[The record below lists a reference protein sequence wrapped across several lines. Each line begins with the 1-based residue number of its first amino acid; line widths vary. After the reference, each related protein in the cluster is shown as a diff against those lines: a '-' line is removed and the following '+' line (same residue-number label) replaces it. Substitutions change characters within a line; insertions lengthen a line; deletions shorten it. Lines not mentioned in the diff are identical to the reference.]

1 MSNNIEFLTLE
12 NEHLKITLCTLGASI
27 YRIQYYG
34 DDMVVTPKETSDF
47 FRDDI
52 YFGKTIGDV
61 CGRILVDGKVQLH
74 GGPEGLSRKNF
85 EFEINNKNEVVFVY
99 KTTKVFYELLDDG
112 LLVTFEATTDNKKLL
127 SLTNHAYFCLGESS
141 IDQLF
146 LRMHASQYIS
156 YDKDLIPVQMNR
168 ISEPFIFD
176 EYKQL
181 GLMDIDNFFIVD
193 DKTINLKSSK
203 YELTI
208 KSDFEGAQIFTDHF
222 RNNVKTTLSDN
233 DFYRGVAIEPQDSQL
248 DRRYLGT
255 KQIYKKEIVYT
266 FKRIKE
272 K

>member
-1 MSNNIEFLTLE
+1 MPNNIEFLTLE
-12 NEHLKITLCTLGASI
+12 NKHLKITLCTLGASI
-27 YRIQYYG
+27 FRIQYYG

-74 GGPEGLSRKNF
+74 GGSKGLSKKIF
-85 EFEINNKNEVVFVY
+85 DYKTNNHNEVVFVY

-112 LLVTFEATTDNKKLL
+112 LLVRFEATTDNKKLL
-127 SLTNHAYFCLGESS
+127 SLTNHAYFCLGENN
-141 IDQLF
+141 INLLF
-146 LRMHASQYIS
+146 LRMHASKYIS
-156 YDKDLIPVQMNR
+156 YDKDLIPVQMNK
-168 ISEPFIFD
+168 ISEPFVFD
-176 EYKQL
+176 EYMQL
-181 GLMDIDNFFIVD
+181 GLVDIDNFFVID

-222 RNNVKTTLSDN
+222 RNNVKTTLSEN
-233 DFYRGVAIEPQDSQL
+233 DFYRGVAIEPQDNQL

-255 KQIYKKEIVYT
+255 NQIYKKEILYT